1 MEFLISF
8 LADNF
13 WFEQTAR
20 EYQDKESL
28 CYDQDIQKIR
38 EVVGFIK
45 EEQGTM
51 LKKKFREP
59 RSKLLEIKIMIT
71 DMKGVYISRR

>member
-51 LKKKFREP
+51 LKKKIQRTKKQAF
-59 RSKLLEIKIMIT
+59 
-71 DMKGVYISRR
+71 GN